1 MKKRFGT
8 LAIEKG
14 FVSLDQVIEALTI
27 QARENIESR
36 TWRPIGK
43 ILVQLGYLV
52 DEQIKE
58 IVEAKFERRFGEV
71 AISKGLITLEQLID
85 AMTIQVKEEAME
97 GKHRLLGE
105 ILVDMCALN
114 SPQVLGVL
122 DEMKNK
128 FSN

>member
-14 FVSLDQVIEALTI
+14 FVNLDQVIEALAI

-43 ILVQLGYLV
+43 ILVQMGYLV
-52 DEQIKE
+52 DDQIKE

-71 AISKGLITLEQLID
+71 AITKELITLAQLID
-85 AMTIQVKEEAME
+85 AMTIQVKEETME

-105 ILVDMCALN
+105 ILVDICVLN
-114 SPQVLGVL
+114 SPQVSEVL
-122 DEMKNK
+122 DEMKNS
-128 FSN
+128 F